1 MKKASKQ
8 PKSVLG
14 LSSHIDYLLEMEKKL
29 MDTCPHIHLY
39 KAITYEDALQL
50 MLSFTFDLVVLEVS
64 REPGARLLDLALRR
78 KFPLLVLSEKGEII
92 AVLQCLNGAKIK
104 GVVPKSADTVV
115 STKEQV
121 FKNRNTN
128 RWRDVFQNQ
137 NSPVGGVVGVLSPPK
152 IYPSYYTDSH
162 SRIYY

>member
-39 KAITYEDALQL
+39 KAITYEDGLQL

-115 STKEQV
+115 STIEQV
-121 FKNRNTN
+121 LKTGNTI
-128 RWRDVFQNQ
+128 RCRDVLQKLYSRFA
-137 NSPVGGVVGVLSPPK
+137 GVVGVMSPRK
-152 IYPSYYTDSH
+152 IYPSYYTDSN

>member
-1 MKKASKQ
+1 MKKASNK

-14 LSSHIDYLLEMEKKL
+14 LSSHVDYLLEMEKKL

-39 KAITYEDALQL
+39 KAITYEDGLQL
-50 MLSFTFDLVVLEVS
+50 MLSFNFDLVVLEVS

-78 KFPLLVLSEKGEII
+78 KFPLLALSEQDEII

-104 GVVPKSADTVV
+104 GFVPKSADTVV
-115 STKEQV
+115 STIEQV
-121 FKNRNTN
+121 LKTGNTI
-128 RWRDVFQNQ
+128 RWRDVLQKLYSRFAA
-137 NSPVGGVVGVLSPPK
+137 VVGVMSPRK
-152 IYPSYYTDSH
+152 IHPTYYTDSN

>member
-14 LSSHIDYLLEMEKKL
+14 LSSRVDYLLEMEREI
-29 MDTCPHIHLY
+29 MDACPHIHLC
-39 KAITYEDALQL
+39 KATTYEDGVQL

-64 REPGARLLDLALRR
+64 NEPGARLIDLVLRR

-92 AVLQCLNGAKIK
+92 AVLQCLNGAKIR

-115 STKEQV
+115 STIEGVLKT
-121 FKNRNTN
+121 RNTIG
-128 RWRDVFQNQ
+128 WRDVLQKICSRFAGLVGMM
-137 NSPVGGVVGVLSPPK
+137 SPQK
-152 IYPSYYTDSH
+152 IDTTYYTDSD
-162 SRIYY
+162 SCIYY